1 MSAPRILVV
10 EDHPLLR
17 DRIAELLI
25 ESGAE
30 VVGTASDGTQGIAA
44 ASEFQPDVVL
54 LDLSLPDR
62 SGLDVLKML
71 RRTVAE
77 SRVIILTAYEDAELK
92 RVCLAAGAAAFV
104 GKSRL
109 RDELPE
115 VLRTARN
122 PSNAP
127 PVGLPPKR

>member
-25 ESGAE
+25 ESGAD
-30 VVGTASDGTQGIAA
+30 VVGTACDGTQGIAA
-44 ASEFQPDVVL
+44 ATEFQPDVVL

-71 RRTVAE
+71 RRTVTE
-77 SRVIILTAYEDAELK
+77 SRVIILTAYDDAELNSVLLGTC
-92 RVCLAAGAAAFV
+92 RACFLA
-104 GKSRL
+104 
-109 RDELPE
+109 
-115 VLRTARN
+115 
-122 PSNAP
+122 
-127 PVGLPPKR
+127 